1 MHLSACG
8 SSLVS
13 YACYTND
20 LHSIFELDLPWTKSC
35 LASILFTRIYKGFE
49 PFPEYWRRDGDE
61 ADGNFLVEY
70 LRRCLGG
77 TGKIKAR
84 IRQLLT
90 CEEKESEE
98 GVREEAKSDMKGET
112 KNDKEGEAKNDKE
125 PSCEADR
132 ILDAMMKETHFDV
145 KAPLSYY
152 ACTRLLGTTY
162 LVLGDVKR
170 VFLAS
175 SFSFKAY
182 KEKGTL
188 VKGLKMKRVKEDPL
202 GVFVKV
208 KSEGKMV
215 PWDRGELKDRFFV
228 VSDRYLY
235 EWGHG
240 GGVRRRYFDGAKK
253 RSTLHKRTDLTNL
266 DVNLTDIDGTTYI
279 VLSYAR
285 AASSPHA

>member
-20 LHSIFELDLPWTKSC
+20 LYSIFELDLPWTKSC

-77 TGKIKAR
+77 TSKIKAR

-170 VFLAS
+170 V
-175 SFSFKAY
+175 
-182 KEKGTL
+182 
-188 VKGLKMKRVKEDPL
+188 KEDPL

-235 EWGHG
+235 E
-240 GGVRRRYFDGAKK
+240 
-253 RSTLHKRTDLTNL
+253 
-266 DVNLTDIDGTTYI
+266 
-279 VLSYAR
+279 
-285 AASSPHA
+285 

>member
-1 MHLSACG
+1 MHMSACG

-20 LHSIFELDLPWTKSC
+20 LYSIFELNLPWTKSY
-35 LASILFTRIYKGFE
+35 LASILFTRIYKGFQ
-49 PFPEYWRRDGDE
+49 PFAEYWRHDGDE
-61 ADGNFLVEY
+61 SDGNFLVEY

-77 TGKIKAR
+77 TGKIKAT

-90 CEEKESEE
+90 CVES
-98 GVREEAKSDMKGET
+98 RDTA
-112 KNDKEGEAKNDKE
+112 GEAM
-125 PSCEADR
+125 CEADR
-132 ILDAMMKETHFDV
+132 ILDVMMKETHFDV

-162 LVLGDVKR
+162 LVLGNVKR
-170 VFLAS
+170 VFLTS

-182 KEKGTL
+182 EEKGTL
-188 VKGLKMKRVKEDPL
+188 VKGLKMKRVKDDPL

-215 PWDRGELKDRFFV
+215 PWDRGDLKNRFFV

-235 EWGHG
+235 E
-240 GGVRRRYFDGAKK
+240 
-253 RSTLHKRTDLTNL
+253 
-266 DVNLTDIDGTTYI
+266 
-279 VLSYAR
+279 
-285 AASSPHA
+285 